1 MKKILMIVMLLLG
14 LGGAGAGYYLF
25 YYQPMHELAEAAKA
39 GQKDTP
45 APQETESQPGQPDV
59 PKPEVMDYF
68 VELPKL
74 GVREAPNEDAFVERW
89 MYRGDKVHLYEK
101 KDGWGR
107 VSQYFVYQEGG
118 PEIAE
123 WLPLSGL
130 SEQAPV
136 ITADERNKTLA
147 AYIAKSDDLL
157 EFESI
162 FLQKTDQLLKE
173 GTCDPDDFAEL
184 GGWVRSVKFQNRDVY
199 FIYCGGLS
207 QADKIYLNVQ
217 TGEIFYN
224 AQ

>member
-25 YYQPMHELAEAAKA
+25 YYQPQHQQDEETQNDQSQAPPVPAEQHQAQARL
-39 GQKDTP
+39 
-45 APQETESQPGQPDV
+45 S
-59 PKPEVMDYF
+59 KPEVMDYY

-74 GVREAPNEDAFVERW
+74 GIREAPSEEAFVERV

-101 KDGWGR
+101 KEGWGR

-118 PEIAE
+118 PEVAE
-123 WLPLSGL
+123 WIPLSGL
-130 SEQAPV
+130 SEQPPV
-136 ITADERNKTLA
+136 ITAEERNKTLS

-173 GTCDPDDFAEL
+173 GTCDPGDFEEL
-184 GGWVRSVKFQNRDVY
+184 GGWVRSVKFRDRDVY

-207 QADKIYLNVQ
+207 QADKVYLNVQ
-217 TGEIFYN
+217 TGEVFYN
-224 AQ
+224 TP